1 MEKPV
6 KYVFSSL
13 GPFLLVLTKGATA
26 EETLATVLCW
36 LAIATAS
43 LGVALIITGW
53 LRLAALVQ
61 YLPLPVIGGYL
72 AFIGF
77 CESIDLACVVS
88 CHWSVSRIY
97 WEL

>member
-1 MEKPV
+1 M
-6 KYVFSSL
+6 
-13 GPFLLVLTKGATA
+13 
-26 EETLATVLCW
+26 LCW

-77 CESIDLACVVS
+77 CESIDVVRVAS
-88 CHWSVSRIY
+88 CHKSVSRIH
-97 WEL
+97 WELLSQDLSLQVILPSLGFFESRLLKVYGVLGKF